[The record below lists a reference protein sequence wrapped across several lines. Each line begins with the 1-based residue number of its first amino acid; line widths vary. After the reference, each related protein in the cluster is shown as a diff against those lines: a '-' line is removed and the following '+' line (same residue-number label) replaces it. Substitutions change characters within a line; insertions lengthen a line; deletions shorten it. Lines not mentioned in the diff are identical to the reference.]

1 MVDGFTPTIPAA
13 DPMNAAAVY
22 GPVLPAN
29 YSSSFNPYQQPP
41 FLPLAAEAMQVQV
54 DPHSPELFKRN
65 ITLVRRHVL
74 NLQNEA
80 TNALAGIQN
89 AYHPGSSPAQT
100 ESNISA
106 LKRTLEVLSDVMR
119 HTGVGALPLLPFP
132 QQSAVPQVAPT
143 EQEMMIDVSKSVQV
157 LYERL
162 KRSQESAAVVA
173 NLLGT
178 SDAPGPLR
186 AGRK

>member
-1 MVDGFTPTIPAA
+1 MVDRFTSTIPVA
-13 DPMNAAAVY
+13 DPINAAAVY

-29 YSSSFNPYQQPP
+29 YSSSLNPYQQPS
-41 FLPLAAEAMQVQV
+41 FLPPPEAIQQV
-54 DPHSPELFKRN
+54 DPHSPELFKQN
-65 ITLVRRHVL
+65 INVVRRLVV

-106 LKRTLEVLSDVMR
+106 LKRTLEMLSDVMR

-132 QQSAVPQVAPT
+132 PQSGAPQVVPT
-143 EQEMMIDVSKSVQV
+143 EQEMMVDVSKSVQV

-173 NLLGT
+173 NLLGA
-178 SDAPGPLR
+178 SDGPGLPR
-186 AGRK
+186 AGAHK

>member
-1 MVDGFTPTIPAA
+1 MVDGFTSTIPAA
-13 DPMNAAAVY
+13 DPINAAAVY

-29 YSSSFNPYQQPP
+29 YSSSLNPYQQHS
-41 FLPLAAEAMQVQV
+41 FLPPETIQQV
-54 DPHSPELFKRN
+54 DPHSPEFFKQN
-65 ITLVRRHVL
+65 INVVRRLVI

-106 LKRTLEVLSDVMR
+106 LKRTLEMLSDVMR
-119 HTGVGALPLLPFP
+119 HTGVGALPILPFP
-132 QQSAVPQVAPT
+132 PQSGTPQVIPT
-143 EQEMMIDVSKSVQV
+143 EQELMVDVSKSVQV

-173 NLLGT
+173 NLLGAL
-178 SDAPGPLR
+178 DAPGPLR
-186 AGRK
+186 AAARK